1 MMTFLTIFLVLVGIN
16 IAMVVVSLLSVSQK
30 SKRSSNELSNQHSSV
45 IYPLDLLT
53 SSYKKAV

>member
-1 MMTFLTIFLVLVGIN
+1 MTFLTILLVLIVVN
-16 IAMVVVSLLSVSQK
+16 IAMLAVNLLSVSQK
-30 SKRSSNELSNQHSSV
+30 SKTTSQKLSNEHIST

>member
-16 IAMVVVSLLSVSQK
+16 IAMVIVSLLSVAQK
-30 SKRSSNELSNQHSSV
+30 SKKSSQELSNQHTSV